1 MNARR
6 GKRGAY
12 WFVCLVLLAA
22 AGAAAWWYRGLLE
35 RVMSGG
41 S

>member
-1 MNARR
+1 MRSRR
-6 GKRGAY
+6 RGAY
-12 WFVCLVLLAA
+12 WFVCLILLAV

-35 RVMSGG
+35 SVMNGG